1 MSRRARHSG
10 VQKSPRSVATDH
22 HAPPI
27 RVAIADTHP
36 VLREGLRKL
45 LEAESGFVVIGQAA
59 DGAEAVRMVRRLRPD
74 VLMLDAGVSRVS
86 GGELLRELSRAS
98 STCRVI
104 LVGGAPGRDENVE
117 ALHLGARGV
126 VTKDTTAPLV
136 FKSIRTV
143 MKGQYWIGRESI
155 SALIGSLQPGAPARQ
170 GSRPKF
176 GLTRREL
183 QIVAA
188 VVAGYANKEIAV
200 RLSLSEHT
208 VKHHLSSIFHKL
220 GVSTRLE
227 VALFSIQHRLVDG
240 AEPGA

>member
-1 MSRRARHSG
+1 VFRR
-10 VQKSPRSVATDH
+10 
-22 HAPPI
+22 
-27 RVAIADTHP
+27 
-36 VLREGLRKL
+36 L
-45 LEAESGFVVIGQAA
+45 L
-59 DGAEAVRMVRRLRPD
+59 DEAVRMVRRLHPD

-104 LVGGAPGRDENVE
+104 LVGAAPGRDESVE
-117 ALHLGARGV
+117 ALQLGARGV

-155 SALIGSLQPGAPARQ
+155 SALIGSLRPGERSARQ
-170 GSRPKF
+170 GPKAKY

-208 VKHHLSSIFHKL
+208 VKHHLSSIFDKL
-220 GVSTRLE
+220 GVSNRLE
-227 VALFSIQHRLVDG
+227 VALFAIQHRIVDKADSG
-240 AEPGA
+240 T